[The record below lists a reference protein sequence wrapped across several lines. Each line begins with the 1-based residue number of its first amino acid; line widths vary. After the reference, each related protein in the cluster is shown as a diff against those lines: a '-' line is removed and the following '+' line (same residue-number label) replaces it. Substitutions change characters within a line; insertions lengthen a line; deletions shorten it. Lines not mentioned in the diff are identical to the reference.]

1 MKIRIMSKTLKN
13 EYSLSNKIKKNWQSY
28 ILLTPYT
35 IMFVLFTLLPLIVA
49 VILGFT
55 YFNMLTPPKFVGFD
69 NYVRMFTDDDI
80 LIKSLKNTLI
90 IAFAT
95 GPASYLFCYIFAWM
109 INELPKPIRTIVTV
123 IFYAPVLS
131 GQVSVIWNYLFSSDA
146 YGFFNSFLMGIGVIS
161 APIAWTTNTDFAM
174 PIMMVTIF
182 WGSLGTGFLSFLAG
196 FKCVDSSLVEAGM
209 IDGIDNR
216 LQEAWY
222 ITLPSMKPQL
232 VFGAVMQI
240 VTSFS
245 ILGTSNAQ
253 YATETLLSHIV
264 DVSNVRFELGY
275 GCALATILFLL
286 MLLTQKLVTLV
297 LARVG
302 T

>member
-1 MKIRIMSKTLKN
+1 MNKGKN
-13 EYSLSNKIKKNWQSY
+13 EYSLSSKIKKNWQSY

-35 IMFVLFTLLPLIVA
+35 VFFFLFTLLPLLVA
-49 VILGFT
+49 VVLGFT
-55 YFNMLTPPKFVGFD
+55 YFNMLTPPEFVGWD
-69 NYVRMFTDDDI
+69 NFIRMFTDDDI
-80 LIKSLKNTLI
+80 FIKSLKNTLI
-90 IAFAT
+90 VAFAT
-95 GPASYLFCYIFAWM
+95 GPISYLMCYVFAWM
-109 INELPKPIRTIVTV
+109 INDLPKPLRTIVTV

-131 GQVSVIWNYLFSSDA
+131 GQAAVIWNYLFSSDA
-146 YGFFNSFLMGIGVIS
+146 YGFFNSFLIGIGVIS
-161 APIAWTTNTDFAM
+161 EPIAWTTNTDYAM
-174 PIMMVTIF
+174 AIMMVTIF

-196 FKCVDSSLVEAGM
+196 FNCIDSSLVEAGM

-222 ITLPSMKPQL
+222 ITLPCMKPQL

-264 DVSNVRFELGY
+264 DVSNTRFEMGY
-275 GCALATILFLL
+275 GCALATVLFLL
-286 MLLTQKLVTLV
+286 MLFAKKAVTLI
-297 LARVG
+297 LERVG
-302 T
+302 N

>member
-1 MKIRIMSKTLKN
+1 MSKRRKN
-13 EYSLSNKIKKNWQSY
+13 EYSLSSEIKKNWQSY
-28 ILLTPYT
+28 VLLTPYT
-35 IMFVLFTLLPLIVA
+35 VFFFLFTLLPLIVA
-49 VILGFT
+49 VVFGFT
-55 YFNMLTPPKFVGFD
+55 YFNMLNPPEFVGWA
-69 NYVRMFTDDDI
+69 NYIRMFTEDDI

-90 IAFAT
+90 LAFTT
-95 GPASYLFCYIFAWM
+95 GPASFLLSYVFAWM
-109 INELPKPIRTIVTV
+109 INDLPKALRTIVTV
-123 IFYAPVLS
+123 VFYSPVLS
-131 GQVSVIWNYLFSSDA
+131 GQASVIWNYLFSSDA
-146 YGFFNSFLMGIGVIS
+146 YGFFNSFLLGFGIIS
-161 APIAWTTNTDFAM
+161 EPIAWTTDTDFAM
-174 PIMMVTIF
+174 AVKMVMIF

-196 FKCVDSSLVEAGM
+196 FKCVDPSIVEAGM

-232 VFGAVMQI
+232 VFGAIMQI

-245 ILGTSNAQ
+245 IMGSSNAQ

-264 DVSNVRFELGY
+264 DVSNTRFELGY

-286 MLLTQKLVTLV
+286 MLLVKKLITML
-297 LARVG
+297 LDRVG